1 MLSVAGLTFEDDGT
15 PCRHA
20 WDDTS
25 LAAFSHAASDGS
37 RVVRSPDGRVRCGK
51 GPRRSRYSSR
61 VEPVAMIA
69 VGYSG
74 DPAMLDDK
82 LRQREIAPR
91 QGKAVTA
98 FVPSGTWNAPPAW
111 LT

>member
-1 MLSVAGLTFEDDGT
+1 
-15 PCRHA
+15 
-20 WDDTS
+20 
-25 LAAFSHAASDGS
+25 
-37 RVVRSPDGRVRCGK
+37 
-51 GPRRSRYSSR
+51 
-61 VEPVAMIA
+61 MIA